1 MSDERT
7 VEPGFG
13 VYWWHHLGA
22 VVVVPEGQLDA
33 VSYGR
38 LRSAMMKVAV
48 DEPRAVIVD
57 VDGLSVDRTSALAL
71 FPAVGTELS
80 TWPGLPLLLVASEET
95 SMRMLAEYRMP
106 RFLPVLH
113 SIDAAVAAIGSPPP
127 RQVARIAL
135 PNGYAC
141 LRLARAF
148 VRRCCYRWRLF
159 DDRTVDAIWI
169 ANELLENTVKH
180 TFGAANLRVELRN
193 DRLTV
198 AVYDDDPMLPWLI
211 EDAGDGVVHGL
222 SVVEHL
228 SRVWGSSPTPGG
240 GKVVWAVL

>member
-1 MSDERT
+1 M
-7 VEPGFG
+7 
-13 VYWWHHLGA
+13 YWWHHLGA
-22 VVVVPEGQLDA
+22 AVVVPEGQLDA
-33 VSYGR
+33 VTYSR
-38 LRSAMMKVAV
+38 LRAAMMKVAV

-57 VDGLSVDRTSALAL
+57 VDGLSVDRTAALAL

-113 SIDAAVAAIGSPPP
+113 SIDAAVAMIGRPPP

-169 ANELLENTVKH
+169 ANELVENTVKH
-180 TFGAANLRVELRN
+180 TFGPANLRVELRDN
-193 DRLTV
+193 RLTV
-198 AVYDDDPMLPWLI
+198 AVYDDNPTLPWLI
-211 EDAGDGVVHGL
+211 EHADDRIVHGL
-222 SVVEHL
+222 SVVECL